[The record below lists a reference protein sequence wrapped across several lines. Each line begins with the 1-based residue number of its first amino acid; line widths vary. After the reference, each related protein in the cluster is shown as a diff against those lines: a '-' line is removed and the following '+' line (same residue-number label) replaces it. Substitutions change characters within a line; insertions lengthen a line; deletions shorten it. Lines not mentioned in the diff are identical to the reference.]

1 MEKTFL
7 DYYRANLHYIRS
19 SAKDFAA
26 EFPKIASR
34 LEISAFDCEDPYIER
49 LLEGTAFLAAKV
61 DERISRG
68 FPRMLE
74 SVVSA
79 ISPKS
84 LFPNPSFGVVACNFD
99 SGKFLSSGIEI
110 KSNEVIEVDVA
121 FTSTKCKFSPC
132 WSVNFAPIKIKDVK
146 YITNEISAYSSGTD
160 FTSGLELDIN
170 AINTVSFSNIDVE
183 YIDLYINMTDSNAS
197 MLLWQL
203 MCDMESI
210 VLKTDNQT
218 IEIKDFKVDL
228 PAFYN
233 NDSLLYSAQVQF
245 TGLNALQ
252 NFFIYP
258 DMFKFVRIYGIKKLF
273 KQSSGSH
280 GKLIFF
286 FFLIRNEIKTVFSIV
301 RVKINCLPLNNIFE
315 MK

>member
-84 LFPNPSFGVVACNFD
+84 LFPNPSFGVVAC
-99 SGKFLSSGIEI
+99 
-110 KSNEVIEVDVA
+110 
-121 FTSTKCKFSPC
+121 T
-132 WSVNFAPIKIKDVK
+132 
-146 YITNEISAYSSGTD
+146 
-160 FTSGLELDIN
+160 
-170 AINTVSFSNIDVE
+170 
-183 YIDLYINMTDSNAS
+183 
-197 MLLWQL
+197 
-203 MCDMESI
+203 
-210 VLKTDNQT
+210 
-218 IEIKDFKVDL
+218 
-228 PAFYN
+228 
-233 NDSLLYSAQVQF
+233 
-245 TGLNALQ
+245 
-252 NFFIYP
+252 
-258 DMFKFVRIYGIKKLF
+258 
-273 KQSSGSH
+273 
-280 GKLIFF
+280 
-286 FFLIRNEIKTVFSIV
+286 
-301 RVKINCLPLNNIFE
+301 
-315 MK
+315 

>member
-84 LFPNPSFGVVACNFD
+84 LFPNPSFGVVDCNFD
-99 SGKFLSSGIEI
+99 SGKFLSSGIE
-110 KSNEVIEVDVA
+110 
-121 FTSTKCKFSPC
+121 
-132 WSVNFAPIKIKDVK
+132 
-146 YITNEISAYSSGTD
+146 
-160 FTSGLELDIN
+160 
-170 AINTVSFSNIDVE
+170 
-183 YIDLYINMTDSNAS
+183 
-197 MLLWQL
+197 
-203 MCDMESI
+203 
-210 VLKTDNQT
+210 
-218 IEIKDFKVDL
+218 
-228 PAFYN
+228 
-233 NDSLLYSAQVQF
+233 
-245 TGLNALQ
+245 
-252 NFFIYP
+252 
-258 DMFKFVRIYGIKKLF
+258 KK
-273 KQSSGSH
+273 
-280 GKLIFF
+280 
-286 FFLIRNEIKTVFSIV
+286 
-301 RVKINCLPLNNIFE
+301 
-315 MK
+315 